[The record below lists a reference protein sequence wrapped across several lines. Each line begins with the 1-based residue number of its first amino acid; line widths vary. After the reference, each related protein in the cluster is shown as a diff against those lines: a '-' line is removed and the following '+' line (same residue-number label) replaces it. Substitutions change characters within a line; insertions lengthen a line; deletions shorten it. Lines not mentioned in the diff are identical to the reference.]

1 MDGRP
6 RNRRHAGPGPP
17 AEAKSEG
24 GTPRVRTGPAT
35 PGWIPGGTGFPA
47 CASGSKHLVANAFE
61 EFPRLDDVL
70 LLLLAR
76 DLALDG
82 QRAGVA
88 DVL

>member
-1 MDGRP
+1 MDDREAGGTRGRA
-6 RNRRHAGPGPP
+6 RPP
-17 AEAKSEG
+17 KQKAKAE
-24 GTPRVRTGPAT
+24 TPRVRTGPAT